1 MMNKKNDKNNIKGLS
16 EDSPVFRD
24 IPEVDKL
31 YDMLLRTLQE
41 LTVLQEELFAIKLA
55 LKKNNIEIDEIVND
69 ISNNPTHIETLI
81 EQHKEMIKK
90 VIGDL

>member
-1 MMNKKNDKNNIKGLS
+1 MNKKNDKNNIKGLS
-16 EDSPVFRD
+16 EDSPVFSD

-55 LKKNNIEIDEIVND
+55 LKNNISPITLGSSRLRTETAGIVACHLLNLMN
-69 ISNNPTHIETLI
+69 SLNYE
-81 EQHKEMIKK
+81 K
-90 VIGDL
+90 

>member
-1 MMNKKNDKNNIKGLS
+1 
-16 EDSPVFRD
+16 
-24 IPEVDKL
+24 
-31 YDMLLRTLQE
+31 MLLRTLQE

>member
-1 MMNKKNDKNNIKGLS
+1 MNKKNDKNYIKGLL
-16 EDSPVFRD
+16 EDSPVFSD

>member
-1 MMNKKNDKNNIKGLS
+1 MNKKKDKNNIKGLS
-16 EDSPVFRD
+16 EDSPVFSD

-55 LKKNNIEIDEIVND
+55 LKKIILKLMKSLMILVITQPILKPLLSNIR
-69 ISNNPTHIETLI
+69 
-81 EQHKEMIKK
+81 K
-90 VIGDL
+90 

>member
-1 MMNKKNDKNNIKGLS
+1 MNKKNDKNNIKGLS
-16 EDSPVFRD
+16 EDSPVFSD

-55 LKKNNIEIDEIVND
+55 LKKIILKLMKSLMILVITQPILKPLLSNIR
-69 ISNNPTHIETLI
+69 
-81 EQHKEMIKK
+81 K
-90 VIGDL
+90 

>member
-1 MMNKKNDKNNIKGLS
+1 
-16 EDSPVFRD
+16 
-24 IPEVDKL
+24 
-31 YDMLLRTLQE
+31 MLLRTLQE

-69 ISNNPTHIETLI
+69 ISNNPTHIETLV

>member
-1 MMNKKNDKNNIKGLS
+1 MNKKKDKNNIKGFL
-16 EDSPVFRD
+16 EDSPVFSD

-55 LKKNNIEIDEIVND
+55 LKKKNIEIDEIVND

>member
-1 MMNKKNDKNNIKGLS
+1 MNKKNDKNNIKGLL
-16 EDSPVFRD
+16 EDSPVFSD
-24 IPEVDKL
+24 ILEVDKL